1 MPLPVS
7 VAPDAAFVSLA
18 GQPLLVFVVRALLDA
33 MPDRRSVVVAARAPL
48 VADIRESLTAADL
61 SGVDVVSVEGSASR
75 GRCLAAG
82 LDHLSADV
90 RRVLVHDIRQ
100 PLIPAD
106 VLDRVIGHLT
116 GGDPVVLPTLPVTDS
131 VKAVDDHGTV
141 AATIDRSTLRVVQ
154 YPRGFAVDHL
164 ASLLAGA
171 DATDFDEA
179 AAAIR
184 AGLPITMVD
193 GDADA
198 FVADLPRDAVFV
210 DAVIGSRPQ

>member
-7 VAPDAAFVSLA
+7 VPPDAAFVPLA
-18 GQPLLVFVVRALLDA
+18 GQPLLVIVVRALLEALADQNSIA
-33 MPDRRSVVVAARAPL
+33 VAACQGL
-48 VADIRESLTAADL
+48 VAGIREHLAAADL
-61 SGVDVVSVEGSASR
+61 SGVGIVSVEGSASR
-75 GRCLAAG
+75 VQCLAAG
-82 LDHLSADV
+82 LEHLSAGV
-90 RRVLVHDIRQ
+90 RHVLVHDIRQ

-106 VLDRVIGHLT
+106 VRDRVIAHLT

-131 VKAVDDHGTV
+131 VKAVDDDGTV
-141 AATIDRSTLRVVQ
+141 AATLDRSTLRVVQ
-154 YPRGFAVDHL
+154 YPRGFAVDLL

-171 DATDFDEA
+171 DATGFDEA

-184 AGLPITMVD
+184 ARLPITMVD

-198 FVADLPRDAVFV
+198 FVADLPRDAQFV